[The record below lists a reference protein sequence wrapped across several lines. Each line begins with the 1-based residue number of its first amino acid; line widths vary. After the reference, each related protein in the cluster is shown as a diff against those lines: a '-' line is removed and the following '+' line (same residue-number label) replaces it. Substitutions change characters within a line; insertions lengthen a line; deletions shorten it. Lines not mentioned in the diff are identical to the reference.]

1 MRRNFKHAKAFWMIG
16 AYGESNFFIFGE
28 TLLLKFFAFF
38 FLSSRRNLWYTLGRE
53 LVQANYYIHKR

>member
-28 TLLLKFFAFF
+28 ALLLKFFAFF

-53 LVQANYYIHKR
+53 LA

>member
-28 TLLLKFFAFF
+28 TLLLKFSHF
-38 FLSSRRNLWYTLGRE
+38 FLSSREKLRILLDMS
-53 LVQANYYIHKR
+53 

>member
-28 TLLLKFFAFF
+28 ALLLKFFAFF
-38 FLSSRRNLWYTLGRE
+38 SYQVGEICGILLDVS
-53 LVQANYYIHKR
+53 